1 MVCNQRDLDHRIWR
15 SLDRAMVRYKWLKLM
30 PLSTFSHLPFVS
42 SDNCPLLLEM
52 VERQHGSIKDLSFYI
67 TRWRINL
74 FLALLR
80 IAAVLSKTLNF
91 YIAGWWLQ
99 VFTFN
104 RVTRAS
110 LCGFFIWDWKG
121 RFPLLASG
129 LELSMVTFMPMWR
142 STKKKLDRQRKLL
155 SLITLWITELRK
167 YCIRWCFLVNEA

>member
-74 FLALLR
+74 FLSTVKDCCSVIKDIKFLHCWVVTSSFYIQQSNQGIPMWIFHMRLKR
-80 IAAVLSKTLNF
+80 KISTLSK
-91 YIAGWWLQ
+91 WS
-99 VFTFN
+99 
-104 RVTRAS
+104 R
-110 LCGFFIWDWKG
+110 
-121 RFPLLASG
+121 
-129 LELSMVTFMPMWR
+129 
-142 STKKKLDRQRKLL
+142 TKYGDIYANVK
-155 SLITLWITELRK
+155 EH
-167 YCIRWCFLVNEA
+167 